1 MLIYVIPFIL
11 LLVVAIVLKKREASK
26 EAEPKTQKAVA
37 AKNKAKKK
45 PVRLKNPRNK
55 LKSLKMLLLKKPRHH
70 SLQIYVIKLKAKFA
84 TAISSQL
91 KHKSTKP

>member
-37 AKNKAKKK
+37 AKNKAKK

>member
-37 AKNKAKKK
+37 AKNKAKKTEQQNLVFEK
-45 PVRLKNPRNK
+45 RYVT
-55 LKSLKMLLLKKPRHH
+55 KK
-70 SLQIYVIKLKAKFA
+70 QEAM
-84 TAISSQL
+84 
-91 KHKSTKP
+91 

>member
-37 AKNKAKKK
+37 AKK
-45 PVRLKNPRNK
+45 
-55 LKSLKMLLLKKPRHH
+55 
-70 SLQIYVIKLKAKFA
+70 
-84 TAISSQL
+84 
-91 KHKSTKP
+91 